1 MRFLRRFRQ
10 LVLGLVI
17 GLVLGSAVAIIAAPR
32 IVGGNGY
39 LIGWDV
45 VFEGDVICS
54 DPYAWTGTR
63 EIECD

>member
-17 GLVLGSAVAIIAAPR
+17 GLVLGSAVAIAAAPR
-32 IVGGNGY
+32 IVGGTGY
-39 LIGWDV
+39 LWGWDV
-45 VFEGDVICS
+45 IFEGDVICS
-54 DPYAWTGTR
+54 DPYVWSRTR